1 MTATQAL
8 DLWVQLSAPPTR
20 TEDGV
25 TDAEPVGIKLLMV
38 EIRRELS
45 KELNKMCSL
54 TGVQPWRVVGV
65 DPSGHQP
72 PDRSG
77 ALRPAD
83 SLPGDRRG
91 ALPRV

>member
-1 MTATQAL
+1 M

-25 TDAEPVGIKLLMV
+25 TDAEPVGLKLPMV
-38 EIRRELS
+38 EIRCELS
-45 KELNKMCSL
+45 NEVNKTCSP

-72 PDRSG
+72 LDRSG